1 MVWSV
6 VWSAH
11 AGPASDSA
19 ATTPRATTVESLLI
33 MRFPSLAGCWR
44 RTRVAAVTA
53 RTQTL
58 RVALSLVP
66 ALALRRGRR
75 RLMLGDR
82 LPAGQARHRQDT
94 GRTPA
99 AWNSPR
105 RDRTG
110 RMVANRTPFSRR
122 TRAAGHR
129 SLPAG
134 GAAAIAPAAPRPES
148 GEPGRAGRAER
159 ADCPRPGGR
168 PGAPAA
174 PGYHAAAG
182 RRPGAGRRP
191 ARGAAGGRRP

>member
-53 RTQTL
+53 RAQTL

-66 ALALRRGRR
+66 ALALRRGCR

-94 GRTPA
+94 GSLELA
-99 AWNSPR
+99 ASGQNR
-105 RDRTG
+105 QNG
-110 RMVANRTPFSRR
+110 RQPDTVSRR
-122 TRAAGHR
+122 TRAAEHR

-134 GAAAIAPAAPRPES
+134 
-148 GEPGRAGRAER
+148 
-159 ADCPRPGGR
+159 
-168 PGAPAA
+168 
-174 PGYHAAAG
+174 
-182 RRPGAGRRP
+182 
-191 ARGAAGGRRP
+191 